1 MQQLTPETM
10 QDILDIK
17 GPLALPP
24 LWWPW
29 LLATLLILLAGL
41 LAWWLWRRRRPRP
54 LPAPPSPHELALHDL
69 EALER
74 ESDLADREF
83 YYRLSALLRG
93 YLEARFRLP
102 ALEMTTEELLP
113 RLEALAIPAESRQNT
128 ARLLRRADPVKYAG
142 RAAPAAMR
150 AQDLDTARALVLATR
165 LEQKQ
170 ENAED
175 V

>member
-1 MQQLTPETM
+1 M

-17 GPLALPP
+17 GPLAPPP

-29 LLATLLILLAGL
+29 ILAALLLLLAGL

-54 LPAPPSPHELALHDL
+54 LPPPPAPHETALRAL
-69 EALER
+69 EALGQ
-74 ESDLADREF
+74 ESGLADREF

-113 RLEALAIPAESRQNT
+113 RLEALTIPAGARQET

-142 RAAPAAMR
+142 FKASTAIRG
-150 AQDLDTARALVLATR
+150 QDLETARALVLATQPQQ
-165 LEQKQ
+165 EQAG
-170 ENAED
+170 NA
-175 V
+175 

>member
-1 MQQLTPETM
+1 MEQPTPETM

-17 GPLALPP
+17 GPLALSP

-29 LLATLLILLAGL
+29 LLAALLLLLAGL

-54 LPAPPSPHELALHDL
+54 LPAPPSPHELALCSL
-69 EALER
+69 EALDR
-74 ESDLADREF
+74 ESGLADREF

-102 ALEMTTEELLP
+102 ALEMTTEELVP
-113 RLEALAIPAESRQNT
+113 RLEALAIPLGARQET
-128 ARLLRRADPVKYAG
+128 AKLLRRADPVKYAG
-142 RAAPAAMR
+142 RAASAAMR
-150 AQDLDTARALVLATR
+150 GQDLETARALVLATQPQ
-165 LEQKQ
+165 LEQEK
-170 ENAED
+170 AGD

>member
-1 MQQLTPETM
+1 MHQPTPETM

-29 LLATLLILLAGL
+29 LLAALLLLLAGF

-54 LPAPPSPHELALHDL
+54 LPPPPAPHETALRAL

-74 ESDLADREF
+74 EPGLADRDF
-83 YYRLSALLRG
+83 YYQLSALLRG
-93 YLEARFRLP
+93 YLEARFQLP
-102 ALEMTTEELLP
+102 ALEMTTEELVP
-113 RLEALAIPAESRQNT
+113 RLEALAIPTASRLET

-150 AQDLDTARALVLATR
+150 HQDLETVRSLVLATR
-165 LEQKQ
+165 LEHGQ
-170 ENAED
+170 EQAGD